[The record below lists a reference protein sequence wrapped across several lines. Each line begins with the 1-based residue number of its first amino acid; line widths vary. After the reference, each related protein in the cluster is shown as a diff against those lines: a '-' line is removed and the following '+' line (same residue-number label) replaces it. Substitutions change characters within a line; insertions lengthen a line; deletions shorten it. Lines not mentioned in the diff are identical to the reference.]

1 MIDNSIYNCKG
12 NMIQSQRS
20 DTPTTFDNCTDDKLN
35 GKQAL
40 FINDL
45 RKGEPVY
52 KLFPLIDYVDHWLET
67 FKQGSVKQG
76 TYDRLITSR
85 KALEKY
91 PIARMSIGG
100 ITLEHIQ
107 KYVNTLTDQG
117 YALTTI
123 KKQTRIVTAP
133 LKHAAAMHHIPIDP
147 TYGIKY
153 PTRTNVK
160 KESRDVVAYTTAEQ
174 KILSARFDTYVHP
187 AYAVAALM
195 METGLRIGEALS
207 LRWTEVEIFRKRLH
221 VRATV
226 VRLANKKQ
234 SVVQDDPKT
243 QSSKRTVPL
252 TPKAIQILERMRQ
265 DKQNEWVFNN
275 TDGERLSYEAVR
287 YQLKEVCRR
296 TGIAFHGTHVFRHTF
311 ATNCYYKGMD
321 VKILSKL
328 LGHSEVN
335 VTYNTYIHLYG
346 DGFDEM
352 YSALV
357 QNA

>member
-1 MIDNSIYNCKG
+1 MLESVMG
-12 NMIQSQRS
+12 NI
-20 DTPTTFDNCTDDKLN
+20 PATFDNCTDDELN
-35 GKQAL
+35 DQHVL
-40 FINDL
+40 SIHDL
-45 RKGEPVY
+45 RKGEPMY
-52 KLFPLIDYVDHWLET
+52 NLFPLIDYIDHWLET
-67 FKQGSVKQG
+67 FKRDSVKPS
-76 TYDRLITSR
+76 TYDRLLTSR

-107 KYVNTLTDQG
+107 IYVNTLTDQG

-123 KKQTRIVTAP
+123 KKQARIVTAP

-153 PTRTNVK
+153 PARTNVK
-160 KESRDVVAYTTAEQ
+160 KESRDVVAYTEAEQ
-174 KILSARFDTYVHP
+174 KVLSARFDTYAHP

-207 LRWTEVEIFRKRLH
+207 LRWSEVEIFRKRLH

-243 QSSKRTVPL
+243 HSSKRTIPL
-252 TPKAIQILERMRQ
+252 SPKAIQILERMQQ

-287 YQLKEVCRR
+287 YQLQRICKR

-311 ATNCYYKGMD
+311 ATNCYHKGMD
-321 VKILSKL
+321 VKILSKF
-328 LGHSEVN
+328 LGHSDVN
-335 VTYNTYIHLYG
+335 ITYNTYIHLYG